1 MFKGEHRVKIKTVEF
16 IKSAAKLNQ
25 TPKEPIPHIAF
36 AGRSNVG
43 KSSLLNAIFGR
54 KKMAMVSSTP
64 GKTRLLNFFLV
75 NEKAY
80 FVDLPGYGY
89 AKVSKQM
96 KDDWGRLIEEYLLN
110 TQNLRCVVVL
120 TDIRHDV
127 QKMDQ
132 QLVEWLAQ
140 NNIPH
145 IIVGTKSDKMT
156 RNKLNAQITKNSN
169 VLASNKEG
177 GLLSF
182 SSVTKAGKHEL
193 LNEIGKFL

>member
-1 MFKGEHRVKIKTVEF
+1 
-16 IKSAAKLNQ
+16 
-25 TPKEPIPHIAF
+25 
-36 AGRSNVG
+36 
-43 KSSLLNAIFGR
+43 
-54 KKMAMVSSTP
+54 MVSSTP

-75 NEKAY
+75 NEKYY

-110 TQNLRCVVVL
+110 AQHLKCVVVL

-140 NNIPH
+140 NEIPC
-145 IIVGTKSDKMT
+145 IIVGTKADKMT
-156 RNKLNAQITKNSN
+156 RNKLNSQIAKNRKI
-169 VLASNKEG
+169 LAPDKEG
-177 GLLSF
+177 GILPF
-182 SSVTKAGKHEL
+182 SSVTKAGKNEL
-193 LNEIGKFL
+193 LNEIGKFI